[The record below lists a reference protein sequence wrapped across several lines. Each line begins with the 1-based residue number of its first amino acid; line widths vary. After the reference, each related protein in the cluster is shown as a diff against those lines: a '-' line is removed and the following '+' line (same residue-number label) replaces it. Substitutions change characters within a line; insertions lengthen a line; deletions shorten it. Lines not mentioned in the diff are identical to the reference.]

1 MLFCVFMMLINKA
14 MSELKNF
21 WDNMDS
27 SKNIDEERV
36 EASLHKINTR
46 ISRRQQAIRTMAISI
61 AALPIIA
68 IVLIFT
74 GTTNSEKSQIYQCY
88 APYGE
93 KSTLSLEDGTRID
106 LNAGSTLIYE
116 QGKKKGERRVILV
129 GQATFDVAKNPKRP
143 FIVRT
148 KDFDVQVLGTRF
160 DVKAYPEDNESAV
173 VLDRGSVKIVRDEEE
188 TLLTPGQC
196 AKLSASS
203 PITISKVNSEDYL
216 SWHDGGFVF
225 RQASFMQI
233 VSYIERTYGVTI
245 RCGISHKFDFVS
257 ITARQDS
264 GLELND
270 FLNLLC
276 ELIPDMEYSIKD
288 KTITLF

>member
-1 MLFCVFMMLINKA
+1 

-21 WDNMDS
+21 WDSIDS
-27 SKNIDEERV
+27 SHIDTERV
-36 EASLHKINTR
+36 ESSLHRINTR
-46 ISRRQQAIRTMAISI
+46 ISRRQKAIRTIAISAAVLPVI
-61 AALPIIA
+61 AAC
-68 IVLIFT
+68 LIFT
-74 GTTNSEKSQIYQCY
+74 GTADSGKPQIYQCY

-116 QGKKKGERRVILV
+116 QGKKKGDRRVILV
-129 GQATFDVAKNPKRP
+129 GQATFDVAKNPRRP
-143 FIVRT
+143 FIVQT
-148 KDFDVQVLGTRF
+148 KDFDVKVLGTRF
-160 DVKAYPEDNESAV
+160 DVKAYPEDDEASV
-173 VLDRGSVKIVRDEEE
+173 VLERGSVKIVKDEEE
-188 TLLTPGQC
+188 TLLSPGQC
-196 AKLSASS
+196 AKLSASA

-225 RQASFMQI
+225 RQAGFMQI

-264 GLELND
+264 GLELDD
-270 FLNLLC
+270 FLDLLC
-276 ELIPDMEYSIKD
+276 ELIPDMEYNIKD
-288 KTITLF
+288 KTVTLF